1 MDPKEY
7 KRRLEE
13 LAEIQLVKVA
23 GKAQRKP
30 DEIVTIWRNGE
41 EIEIPEKDNH
51 TLYYKVKK
59 IRNEI
64 SKCEDCGKRAKKR
77 TITRKLYT
85 YPINHWRN
93 FCNNCGMFQHP
104 ETEKYCLVGGATQN
118 VYIQWLK
125 RNHPDLIEQNQ
136 PETIPAEKK
145 PAK

>member
-13 LAEIQLVKVA
+13 LAEIQLIKVA

-30 DEIVTIWRNGE
+30 DETVTVWRNGE
-41 EIEIPEKDNH
+41 QIEIPEKENH
-51 TLYYKVKK
+51 TLYYQVKK

-64 SKCEDCGKRAKKR
+64 SKCQDCGKRVKR
-77 TITRKLYT
+77 RTTSKKLYH
-85 YPINHWRN
+85 YPVNHWRMM
-93 FCNNCGMFQHP
+93 CNNCNLFQHP
-104 ETEKYCLVGGATQN
+104 ETGKFCLLGVATQY

-125 RNHPDLIEQNQ
+125 KTHPDLIDENQ
-136 PETIPAEKK
+136 PESEPVEKK